1 MDLSKVQAL
10 AAAAVANGA
19 DQTVAKGGG
28 DYEAPAAGPCRL
40 RFVGY
45 VETGKHEKQFK
56 GVTKQSAQVE
66 LTFEVSGPK
75 HPPREFDGRKIPHL
89 IVVRESLSLSEKA
102 RFFKLVQLLN
112 WQGKHKHIVGALGE
126 GFRAE
131 ILHRKYKKTD
141 GSEGVAA
148 ELYNKATGSFTIS
161 PPRVEDA
168 ETGEWKAITIDPPI
182 TPLKCFLWDYPDMDQ
197 WASIFIEGE
206 YEASVAKDGKPGRL
220 AKSKNVIQ
228 NKIKA
233 AINFPGSPIATLLAA
248 NGQNIDLPDSERP
261 GDDDEPPFDAE
272 PSDGDQTSHAGASP
286 GAGAPDP
293 LAGVGA

>member
-19 DQTVAKGGG
+19 DQTVAKSGGGG
-28 DYEAPAAGPCRL
+28 DYEPPAAGPCRL
-40 RFVGY
+40 RLVGY
-45 VETGKHEKQFK
+45 VETGKHEKEFK
-56 GVTKQSAQVE
+56 GVKKQAAQVE

-89 IVVRESLSLSEKA
+89 IVVKEGLSLNEKA

-131 ILHRKYKKTD
+131 ILHRKYKKAD
-141 GSEGVAA
+141 GTEGVAA

-168 ETGEWKAITIDPPI
+168 ETGEWKALTIDAPI
-182 TPLKCFLWDYPDMDQ
+182 TPIKCFLWDYPDMEQ

-206 YEASVAKDGKPGRL
+206 YEALEAKDGKPARP
-220 AKSKNVIQ
+220 ARSKNVIQ

-233 AINFPGSPIATLLAA
+233 ALNFPGSPIATLLAA
-248 NGQNIDLPDSERP
+248 NGQQLDLPDSERP
-261 GDDDEPPFDAE
+261 SADDEPGDDDAPFETTNAA
-272 PSDGDQTSHAGASP
+272 PAASNV
-286 GAGAPDP
+286 DP
-293 LAGVGA
+293 LAGVGV